1 MDEICKQR
9 YKRRTNNTVN
19 NIQLIQK
26 GKRNSQEYL
35 QITSQNKQ
43 KLLKHLNKYHFYL
56 HKM

>member
-26 GKRNSQEYL
+26 GKRNPQEYL

-43 KLLKHLNKYHFYL
+43 NY
-56 HKM
+56 